1 MAAASASTNPATDRD
16 PTRGRWWIVVAA
28 VLVQL
33 ALGAVYAWSV
43 FNKPLQDQFG
53 WSKAEAVLPFEVA
66 IGTIFI
72 GSLIGGRI
80 QDRRGP
86 RPVALGGVVLYSIG
100 IMGASLVSS
109 GGELWLL
116 TATYGVLGGIGLGAA
131 YITPIAMLAKWFP
144 DKRGLITGIAVA
156 GFGFGAVITAPVA
169 KALLNGTDDKPS
181 VFLPLG
187 IAYLIA
193 GLAGASFFRNPPQG
207 YRVPGFEPKQAGA
220 AVAGTRVYTLSEAL
234 RTPQWYML
242 TAILAL
248 NTACGIAF
256 ISQASD
262 AAQDVAGVT
271 AATAAGLVG
280 ILGLFNGAGRVAW
293 AWLSDRIGRMRAFLG
308 MLAVQAICFA
318 ILPHAAAF
326 AIFAVLAAFIYLA
339 YGGGFG
345 TMPATAAD
353 YFGTPNAGAIYG
365 AMIVAWSIGGVVGPL
380 VTAWLYEA
388 NGQSYTVPFTVIA
401 VVALVALVLPLVTK
415 MPSGAQSGVEAARPA
430 SR

>member
-1 MAAASASTNPATDRD
+1 MATASSSTTPSRAGD

-43 FNKPLQDQFG
+43 FNGPLQEQFG
-53 WSKAEAVLPFEVA
+53 WSKAQAVVPFEVA

-80 QDRRGP
+80 QDRLGP
-86 RPVALGGVVLYSIG
+86 RPVALGGVVLYSAG
-100 IMGASLVSS
+100 IMLASLVSS
-109 GGELWLL
+109 GDQLWLL
-116 TATYGVLGGIGLGAA
+116 TLTYGAMGGIGLGAA
-131 YITPIAMLAKWFP
+131 YITPIAMLVKWFP
-144 DKRGLITGIAVA
+144 DRRGLITGIAVA

-169 KALLNGTDDKPS
+169 KALLNGTDDKTS

-187 IAYLIA
+187 IAYLVA
-193 GLAGASFFRNPPQG
+193 GLLGAAVFRNPPEG
-207 YRVPGFEPKQAGA
+207 YRVPGFEPKQTGH

-248 NTACGIAF
+248 NTGCGIAL
-256 ISQASD
+256 ISQAAD
-262 AAQDVAGVT
+262 ATEEITGAT
-271 AATAAGLVG
+271 AVTAAGLVG
-280 ILGLFNGAGRVAW
+280 VLGLFNGAGRVFW

-308 MLAVQAICFA
+308 MLALQAICFA
-318 ILPHAAAF
+318 ILPNAAAF
-326 AIFAVLAAFIYLA
+326 AVFAVLAALIYLA

-388 NGQSYTVPFTVIA
+388 NGQDYTVPFRVIA
-401 VVALVALVLPLVTK
+401 VVALVSLVLPLVTR
-415 MPSGAQSGVEAARPA
+415 MPSEPKVTAEAR
-430 SR
+430 

>member
-1 MAAASASTNPATDRD
+1 MAASSSRTPDSAIERD

-43 FNKPLQDQFG
+43 FNKPLQGQFG
-53 WSKAEAVLPFEVA
+53 WSKSEAVLPFEVV

-86 RPVALGGVVLYSIG
+86 RPVALGGVVLYAIG
-100 IMGASLVSS
+100 VMLASLVSS

-116 TATYGVLGGIGLGAA
+116 VLTYGVMGGIGLGAA

-144 DKRGLITGIAVA
+144 DRRGLITGIAVA

-169 KALLNGTDDKPS
+169 KALLGGTSDKTS

-193 GLAGASFFRNPPQG
+193 GVVGAFFFRNPPEG
-207 YRVPGFEPKQAGA
+207 YRVPGWEPKTAGPA
-220 AVAGTRVYTLSEAL
+220 IAGSRVYTLAEAL

-242 TAILAL
+242 TAILTL
-248 NTACGIAF
+248 NVTCGIAF
-256 ISQASD
+256 ISQAAD
-262 AAQDVAGVT
+262 AAEEVAGVSAVT
-271 AATAAGLVG
+271 AASLVG
-280 ILGLFNGAGRVAW
+280 VLGLFNGGGRVFW
-293 AWLSDRIGRMRAFLG
+293 AWLSDHIGRMRAFLG
-308 MLAVQAICFA
+308 MLALQAVCFF

-326 AIFAVLAAFIYLA
+326 ALFAILAALVYLA

-380 VTAWLYEA
+380 LLAALYESS
-388 NGQSYTVPFTVIA
+388 GSYTMAFTVIA
-401 VVALVALVLPLVTK
+401 IIALVSLVLPLITK
-415 MPSGAQSGVEAARPA
+415 MPSEPA
-430 SR
+430 VKPSEVSAPRA

>member
-1 MAAASASTNPATDRD
+1 MATSSTNTPEQVTDERD

-43 FNKPLQDQFG
+43 FNKPLQAEFG
-53 WSKAEAVLPFEVA
+53 WSKSEAVLPFEFA

-86 RPVALGGVVLYSIG
+86 RTVALAGVVLYAIG
-100 IMGASLVSS
+100 TMLASLVNTS
-109 GGELWLL
+109 GQLWLL
-116 TATYGVLGGIGLGAA
+116 VATYGVLGGIGLGAA
-131 YITPIAMLAKWFP
+131 YITPIAMLSKWFP
-144 DKRGLITGIAVA
+144 DRRGLITGIAVA
-156 GFGFGAVITAPVA
+156 GFGFGAVLTAPAA
-169 KALLNGTDDKPS
+169 KALLNGTDDKTS

-193 GLAGASFFRNPPQG
+193 GVVGALFFRNPPEG
-207 YRVPGFEPKQAGA
+207 YQVPGFVPASTGR
-220 AVAGTRVYTLSEAL
+220 AVAGTRNYTLPEAL
-234 RTPQWYML
+234 RTKQWYML
-242 TAILAL
+242 TAVLTL
-248 NTACGIAF
+248 NVTCGIGF

-262 AAQDVAGVT
+262 AAQSVAGVSAGT
-271 AATAAGLVG
+271 AATMVG
-280 ILGLFNGAGRVAW
+280 VLGLFNGGGRIFW
-293 AWLSDRIGRMRAFLG
+293 AWLSDRTGRMTAFLG
-308 MLAVQAICFA
+308 MLALQLVCFA
-318 ILPHAAAF
+318 ILPWASAF
-326 AIFAVLAAFIYLA
+326 ALFAVLAALIYLA

-380 VTAWLYEA
+380 LTAALYDA
-388 NGQSYTVPFTVIA
+388 DNQSYTLPFLVLAAI
-401 VVALVALVLPLVTK
+401 ALVSLVLPRITR
-415 MPSGAQSGVEAARPA
+415 MPSEPATVE
-430 SR
+430 